1 MGLAERGVGLV
12 CGLREERE
20 AHDAGHRAGLFHQVG
35 GCAQFLAES
44 SAVLRKGL
52 APPPTSVAGWALTE
66 ACPDSE

>member
-44 SAVLRKGL
+44 SAVLRNGL
-52 APPPTSVAGWALTE
+52 APPPHPRGRVGSNRSLPG
-66 ACPDSE
+66 S